1 MSELASRVLDMED
14 DIRDAEHLLGAAMQL
29 FGDHMTAN
37 GGALNSRIADRIW
50 CCVRVAH
57 ERNEAIKTKWDL
69 AVEAIQTGG
78 GNA

>member
-29 FGDHMTAN
+29 FGDHVTAN
-37 GGALNSRIADRIW
+37 GDLNSQIANRIW

-57 ERNEAIKTKWDL
+57 ERNEAIQTKWGL

-78 GNA
+78 GNV